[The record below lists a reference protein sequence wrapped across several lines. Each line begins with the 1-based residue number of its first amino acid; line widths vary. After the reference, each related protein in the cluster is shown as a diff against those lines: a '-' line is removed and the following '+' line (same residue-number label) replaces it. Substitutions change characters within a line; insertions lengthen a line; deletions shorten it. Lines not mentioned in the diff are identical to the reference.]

1 MKKIVKLAVLISS
14 LLVFSI
20 ANAAPKNTDKNN
32 AVAVTKALA
41 DSAKRSLLGDK
52 GKFPLTVE
60 AGYEVTNISANI
72 NNVVFE
78 YKMPSDSQNTPLDDF
93 MENVRLGL
101 NSQFC
106 DKPDVVNVLKTYD
119 IRFIF
124 RFQFTDNRNIPTT
137 LSIKEICELE

>member
-1 MKKIVKLAVLISS
+1 MKKVVNLAVLLSS
-14 LLVFSI
+14 LFMFTT
-20 ANAAPKNTDKNN
+20 ANAAEVDKNTGVK
-32 AVAVTKALA
+32 VTKALA
-41 DSAKRSLLGDK
+41 DSAKRSLLGEK
-52 GKFPLTVE
+52 GKFPIQVE
-60 AGYEVTNISANI
+60 AGYEVTNITANL

-106 DKPDVVNVLKTYD
+106 DKSDVVNVLKTYD

-124 RFQFTDNRNIPTT
+124 RFQFTDERNIPTT

>member
-1 MKKIVKLAVLISS
+1 MKKVVNLAVLLSS
-14 LLVFSI
+14 LFMFTT
-20 ANAAPKNTDKNN
+20 ANAAEVDKNTGVK
-32 AVAVTKALA
+32 VTKALA
-41 DSAKRSLLGDK
+41 DSAKRSLLGEK
-52 GKFPLTVE
+52 GKFPIQVE
-60 AGYEVTNISANI
+60 AGYEVTNITANL

-78 YKMPSDSQNTPLDDF
+78 YKMPSDSQNTPLNDF

-106 DKPDVVNVLKTYD
+106 DKSDVVNVLKTYD

-124 RFQFTDNRNIPTT
+124 RFQFTDERNIPTT

>member
-1 MKKIVKLAVLISS
+1 MKNVVKLAVMLSS
-14 LLVFSI
+14 LFMFTT
-20 ANAAPKNTDKNN
+20 ANAAEADKTTG
-32 AVAVTKALA
+32 VKVTKALA
-41 DSAKRSLLGDK
+41 DSAKRSLLGEK
-52 GKFPLTVE
+52 GKFPIQVE
-60 AGYEVTNISANI
+60 AGYEVTNITANL

-106 DKPDVVNVLKTYD
+106 DKSDVVNVLKTYD

-124 RFQFTDNRNIPTT
+124 RFQFTDERNIPTT

>member
-1 MKKIVKLAVLISS
+1 MKKVVNLAVLLSS
-14 LLVFSI
+14 LFMFTT
-20 ANAAPKNTDKNN
+20 ANAAEADKNTGVK
-32 AVAVTKALA
+32 VTKALA
-41 DSAKRSLLGDK
+41 DSAKRSLLGEK
-52 GKFPLTVE
+52 GKFPIQVE
-60 AGYEVTNISANI
+60 AGYEVTNITANL

-78 YKMPSDSQNTPLDDF
+78 YKMPSDSQNTPLNDF

-106 DKPDVVNVLKTYD
+106 DKSDVVNVLKTYD

-124 RFQFTDNRNIPTT
+124 RFQFTDERNIPTT